1 MRKKKRKE
9 LALSAKKEKLA
20 HQLEEV
26 GGLWADE
33 VAAIKQLALCI
44 SEKEKSA
51 ALKTQLTLRQK
62 VLGCNCEKTL
72 FYLFPKGNTKSS
84 TELLSNLLK
93 IISMSL
99 SNVVIPIQNNYNLPV
114 IIDEDKFQ
122 EEKVKLCCGKR
133 NSHQLVPVQA
143 KKKKGTRKVSVPVI
157 SCADDLVGKLVEHF
171 CFIDNEDAEEEEDWH
186 KSTALERHGKSSFL
200 TRYNE
205 LQDKKF
211 FFT

>member
-1 MRKKKRKE
+1 M
-9 LALSAKKEKLA
+9 
-20 HQLEEV
+20 
-26 GGLWADE
+26 
-33 VAAIKQLALCI
+33 
-44 SEKEKSA
+44 
-51 ALKTQLTLRQK
+51 
-62 VLGCNCEKTL
+62 
-72 FYLFPKGNTKSS
+72 FYLFPKGNIKSS

-93 IISMSL
+93 IIPMSL
-99 SNVVIPIQNNYNLPV
+99 SNVVTPIQNNYNLPV

-122 EEKVKLCCGKR
+122 EEKVKLCHSKR

-186 KSTALERHGKSSFL
+186 KGIVLERHGKSSFL

-205 LQDKKF
+205 LQDKF
-211 FFT
+211 FFHIIHIMIFPVIE